1 MVSTI
6 YPPGIYGGKKTH
18 PTQTTLVHVRT
29 SGNQKASIRVYQGIK
44 LTHHRWEAKGRTR
57 AGVGFDTASSSCIRC
72 TGEKVALMMSTES
85 TRFVWLPSSRVW
97 AYVPSSSQA
106 PVEMEDRAKRKRRS
120 VATVEGSISSQA
132 AGIGE
137 LGLAPGFTS
146 LPQQQQR
153 EKQSRLG
160 LESSSSQQAT
170 CAICLGAIEREK
182 GAVLRFCMHEFC
194 THCIEEW
201 SRVRRVCPLCK
212 ADFSGWYQGTRL
224 EERIL
229 PPATLAQQQSLPRS
243 STPVHSS
250 SRLPFWRLHSQR

>member
-6 YPPGIYGGKKTH
+6 YPQVYMGVKRLTPPKQPWCTYVL
-18 PTQTTLVHVRT
+18 P
-29 SGNQKASIRVYQGIK
+29 GNQKASIRVYQGIR

-72 TGEKVALMMSTES
+72 TGEKVAQTMSTES

-120 VATVEGSISSQA
+120 VATVEGSISSQE

-146 LPQQQQR
+146 LSQQR
-153 EKQSRLG
+153 EKRSRLG

-212 ADFSGWYQGTRL
+212 ADFSGWYQGTLL
-224 EERIL
+224 EERVL
-229 PPATLAQQQSLPRS
+229 PPATLGEQQSLPRS
-243 STPVHSS
+243 STPIHSS
-250 SRLPFWRLHSQR
+250 SRLPFRRLHSQR